1 MVLATGREDNPDQVD
16 GGGSERATAD
26 AEEESDDDAENV
38 PTTIT
43 EGAEDVGGLGIGG
56 HG

>member
-16 GGGSERATAD
+16 GGGSERAAAD
-26 AEEESDDDAENV
+26 AEEESDDNAENV